1 MKRTYAVLSIFN
13 AIKKLVNTLISQS
26 VTHTKYTHFSIPPM
40 NYVWGRTTNT
50 WNFIADYD
58 IISMYL
64 NFKVV
69 TIIKG
74 VL

>member
-1 MKRTYAVLSIFN
+1 
-13 AIKKLVNTLISQS
+13 
-26 VTHTKYTHFSIPPM
+26 M